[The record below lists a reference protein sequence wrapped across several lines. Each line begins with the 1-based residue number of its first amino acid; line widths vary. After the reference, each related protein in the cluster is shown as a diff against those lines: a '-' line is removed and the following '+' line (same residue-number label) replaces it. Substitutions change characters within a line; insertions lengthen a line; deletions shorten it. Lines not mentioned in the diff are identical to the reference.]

1 MYSIAPSKP
10 SDRGGENGL
19 DRFGTEEI
27 RRAIGEP
34 FFSRGQSYYRLGAVR
49 TVELV
54 PPDWVRARVQGTA
67 SEPYGVSVTLVY
79 GSEGTLRS
87 VKGDCA
93 CPLQF
98 NCKHVAAALLA
109 ARDRS
114 TPRFGDPEGDGAAPM
129 DRAIRQWLGRRP
141 EGRTKPA
148 GAPPRAPAEP
158 GREHLFYV
166 IGPDWFGGMG
176 VTPYR
181 AYLKQDGTIGT
192 NFRAFSDRRSTWARR
207 NLTFSDAALLGN
219 WNSSATAI
227 TGQAGTGRRG
237 RN

>member
-207 NLTFSDAALLGN
+207 NLTFSDAALLGQLEFFGYGDHGPGGD
-219 WNSSATAI
+219 WPE
-227 TGQAGTGRRG
+227 G
-237 RN
+237 